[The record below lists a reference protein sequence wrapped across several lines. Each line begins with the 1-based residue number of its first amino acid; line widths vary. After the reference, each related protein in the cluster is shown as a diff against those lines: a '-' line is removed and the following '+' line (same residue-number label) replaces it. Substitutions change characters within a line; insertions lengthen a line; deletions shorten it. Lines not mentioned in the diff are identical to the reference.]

1 MYPGKELLCAVFFAF
16 PSVVVNLLYE
26 ERYLLISAMID
37 RIYISYA
44 DNDEPLAQELAQ
56 ALWAVNLESSSS
68 MYSKVLH
75 VSMSQ
80 RIRFGISHSD
90 CMVVI
95 LTREG
100 ALSPRVNQ
108 EVGLAAA
115 NGDNLIIVL
124 AEEGVE
130 LPILAQHLTPVVF
143 SQDTFTD
150 ALGYLI
156 YTLRNLTTF
165 EWLRIK
171 CPHCGEEMT
180 QYITPQEEVDRSLMA
195 GNRLNT
201 MCNYCE
207 RALFLDPRT
216 FKPVP

>member
-1 MYPGKELLCAVFFAF
+1 MCFFGFAYM
-16 PSVVVNLLYE
+16 VVKLLYE
-26 ERYLLISAMID
+26 EGHLLISAMIN
-37 RIYISYA
+37 RIYISYT

-75 VSMSQ
+75 ISMSQ

-90 CMVVI
+90 CVVVI
-95 LTREG
+95 LTKEG

-108 EVGLAAA
+108 ELGLAAA

-130 LPILAQHLTPVVF
+130 LPIMVQHLTPVVF
-143 SQDTFTD
+143 SEDTFTD

-180 QYITPQEEVDRSLMA
+180 QYMTPQEEVDRSLMA
-195 GNRLNT
+195 GTRLNT

-207 RALFLDPRT
+207 RELFLDPRT
-216 FKPVP
+216 FIPVL

>member
-1 MYPGKELLCAVFFAF
+1 
-16 PSVVVNLLYE
+16 
-26 ERYLLISAMID
+26 MID
-37 RIYISYA
+37 RIYISYT
-44 DNDEPLAQELAQ
+44 DNDELLAQELAQ
-56 ALWAVNLESSSS
+56 ALWAVNLDSSSS

-75 VSMSQ
+75 VSMAQ
-80 RIRFGISHSD
+80 RIRFGISRSD
-90 CMVVI
+90 CMIVV

-108 EVGLAAA
+108 EIGLAAA

-130 LPILAQHLTPVVF
+130 LPVLVQHLTPIVF
-143 SQDTFTD
+143 SPDSFTD
-150 ALGYLI
+150 AVGHLI
-156 YTLRNLTTF
+156 YTLRNLAKL

-171 CPHCGEEMT
+171 CPYCGEEMT
-180 QYITPQEEVDRSLMA
+180 QYITPQEEVDRSIMA
-195 GNRLNT
+195 KTRLNT

>member
-1 MYPGKELLCAVFFAF
+1 
-16 PSVVVNLLYE
+16 
-26 ERYLLISAMID
+26 MID

-44 DNDEPLAQELAQ
+44 ENDEPLSQELAQ

-75 VSMSQ
+75 VSRGQ
-80 RIRFGISHSD
+80 RICYGISHSD
-90 CMVVI
+90 CIIIM

-108 EVGLAAA
+108 EIGLTVAG
-115 NGDNLIIVL
+115 NNLIIVL
-124 AEEGVE
+124 AEKGVE
-130 LPILAQHLTPVVF
+130 LPVLVEHLVPIVF
-143 SQDTFTD
+143 TQDTFTD

-156 YTLRNLTTF
+156 YTLRSLTKF

-171 CPHCGEEMT
+171 CPYCKEEMT
-180 QYITPQEEVDRSLMA
+180 QYITPQEEVDRSLLA
-195 GNRLNT
+195 GTQLNT

-207 RALFLDPRT
+207 SKLFLDPRT
-216 FKPVP
+216 FRPVL